1 MSNIIGTWS
10 IPKKSSYSPYR
21 LVMGVWMNYV
31 SIGGDDNDREGEVL
45 GVVILKV
52 IMMRNLFF
60 GF

>member
-1 MSNIIGTWS
+1 
-10 IPKKSSYSPYR
+10 
-21 LVMGVWMNYV
+21 MNYV
-31 SIGGDDNDREGEVL
+31 SIGGDDNDREDEVL